1 MIKKFNKTE
10 LVERYTK
17 VIDKANEFLDKD
29 DVQKVK
35 KMADDAKGNKSK
47 NQAWV
52 SETMKLQ
59 KKYCKFE
66 DSLSST
72 ALMMAITGNPLF

>member
-1 MIKKFNKTE
+1 MVKKFNKTE

-59 KKYCKFE
+59 KKYCEFG
-66 DSLSST
+66 DNLSST